1 MKVDILQ
8 VDQAKFHSFMH
19 FWSNW
24 VDVAM
29 YDYNSTPF
37 LLQMSI
43 SRFNR
48 KKFRSTRVTGVLCY
62 RQATCHAIGDLT
74 KMKATQKQEL

>member
-1 MKVDILQ
+1 MKVDVLQ
-8 VDQAKFHSFMH
+8 VEQAKFHGFLH
-19 FWSNW
+19 LWSNW
-24 VDVAM
+24 VDVAT

-37 LLQMSI
+37 LLQMSV

-48 KKFRSTRVTGVLCY
+48 KRFRSTRITGSLWY

-74 KMKATQKQEL
+74 QMKAAQK